1 MSLSKGLANLAGAKS
16 LTFGADA
23 AARGG
28 VEPATVAGRLHQA
41 VYINDGRQPAAGRVR
56 LPALTIESHT
66 WAHYRHA
73 LAGEALPAAI
83 VDLDAFD
90 ANLDRLLGPVR
101 AANKRLRIATKSL
114 RCPALIGRAVARA
127 AAAGSPVIGL
137 MTYDA
142 RETAFWASE
151 GAALLGDAA
160 RVGEAA
166 RDLLLAYPTVQAA
179 DVAALA
185 EANRHAHA
193 ATVVDD
199 VAQLAPL
206 AAAARAAG
214 TRIPV
219 VIDVDMSWRP
229 LAGVHVGVRRSPLH
243 DAGAVV
249 ALARA
254 VAAEPALAFDGIMGY
269 EAQIAGVQD
278 AAPFAAWQNPLKRA
292 LKRGSRPAVART
304 RASVVA
310 ALRAAALAPR
320 VVNGGGTGSADWS
333 ASDGALTEVT
343 VGSGLFVGHLFDHY
357 ADLALAPALFF
368 ALQATRRP
376 TARIVTCH
384 GGGFIS
390 SGPGGA
396 DRLPSPVFPVGARLL
411 PLEGAG
417 EVQTPIA
424 LPDGADVALG
434 DPIFFRPAKS
444 GELAE
449 HFDEY
454 VCVRGDRFEARAPT
468 YRGLHRRFLG

>member
-1 MSLSKGLANLAGAKS
+1 M
-16 LTFGADA
+16 
-23 AARGG
+23 G
-28 VEPATVAGRLHQA
+28 V
-41 VYINDGRQPAAGRVR
+41 D
-56 LPALTIESHT
+56 SHT
-66 WAHYRHA
+66 WARFRQA
-73 LAGEALPAAI
+73 LAGEPLPAAM

-90 ANLDRLLGPVR
+90 ANLDRLLAPVR
-101 AANKRLRIATKSL
+101 AARKRLRIATKSL
-114 RCPALIGRAVARA
+114 RCPALIRRACVP
-127 AAAGSPVIGL
+127 GVIGL

-142 RETAFWASE
+142 RETAFWAS
-151 GAALLGDAA
+151 D
-160 RVGEAA
+160 EAA
-166 RDLLLAYPTVQAA
+166 PRDLLLAYPTVQAA

-185 EANRHAHA
+185 EANRRAHA
-193 ATVVDD
+193 AVVVDD
-199 VAQLAPL
+199 AAQLPPL

-229 LAGVHVGVRRSPLH
+229 LARVHVGVRRSPLH

-254 VAAEPALAFDGIMGY
+254 VAAEPSLSFDGIMGY
-269 EAQIAGVQD
+269 EAQIAGVPD

-292 LKRGSRPAVART
+292 LKRGARPAVART
-304 RASVVA
+304 RAAVVE
-310 ALRAAALAPR
+310 ALCAAALAPT

-333 ASDGALTEVT
+333 ATDGALTEVT
-343 VGSGLFVGHLFDHY
+343 VGSGLLVGHLFDHY

-376 TARIVTCH
+376 TANIVTCH
-384 GGGFIS
+384 GGGWIS

-396 DRLPSPVFPVGARLL
+396 DRLPAPVFPDGARLL

-417 EVQTPIA
+417 EVQTPVA

-454 VCVRGDRFEARAPT
+454 LCVRGSSIESRAPT

>member
-1 MSLSKGLANLAGAKS
+1 M
-16 LTFGADA
+16 GADGEA
-23 AARGG
+23 FAR
-28 VEPATVAGRLHQA
+28 
-41 VYINDGRQPAAGRVR
+41 
-56 LPALTIESHT
+56 
-66 WAHYRHA
+66 YRRA
-73 LAGEALPAAI
+73 LAGEPLPAAI

-90 ANLDRLLGPVR
+90 ANVARLAAPAR

-114 RCPALIGRAVARA
+114 RCPALVARA
-127 AAAGSPVIGL
+127 AARADGVVHGL

-142 RETAFWASE
+142 RETGCYARDFAAIV
-151 GAALLGDAA
+151 GAP
-160 RVGEAA
+160 A
-166 RDLLLAYPTVQAA
+166 RDLLLAYPTLQPA

-185 EANRHAHA
+185 GANASARA
-193 ATVVDD
+193 AAVVDD
-199 VAQLAPL
+199 RAQLGPL

-229 LAGVHVGVRRSPLH
+229 LAPVHIGVRRSPLR

-249 ALARA
+249 ELARA

-278 AAPFAAWQNPLKRA
+278 DAPHAAWQNPLKRA

-304 RASVVA
+304 RAAVVE
-310 ALRAAALAPR
+310 ALRAAALPPS

-333 ASDGALTEVT
+333 AGDGALTEIT
-343 VGSGLFVGHLFDHY
+343 VGSGFLAGHLFDHY
-357 ADLALAPALFF
+357 AALALAPALFF

-376 TARIVTCH
+376 TARMITCH
-384 GGGFIS
+384 GGGWIA

-396 DRLPSPVFPVGARLL
+396 DRLPAPVFPAGARLL

-417 EVQTPIA
+417 EVQTPLA
-424 LPDGADVALG
+424 LPIGADVALG

-454 VCVRGDRFEARAPT
+454 LLVRGDRIEARAPT
-468 YRGLHRRFLG
+468 YRGLGRRFLG